1 MNQNIRLFIVYRRKN
16 WLVDIKMDKRK
27 NKKKKE
33 NEEKSD
39 NYIERGHDRRPL

>member
-33 NEEKSD
+33 K
-39 NYIERGHDRRPL
+39 RKKKMRKK